1 MALQP
6 LRFREQLRKVEEQLE
21 ALDAPDRRQA
31 RILFG
36 QVAAQWIGEHG
47 PSHRTLVAQ
56 VALGASTVRV
66 DVASDPPVDDPDFW
80 EGLVSPRVEELAG
93 RWGIDRRSSSGIWL
107 ELARA

>member
-6 LRFREQLRKVEEQLE
+6 QQFREQLRSVDEQLE
-21 ALDAPDRRQA
+21 GLDAADRRQA

-66 DVASDPPVDDPDFW
+66 DIASDPPVDDPGFW
-80 EGLVSPRVEELAG
+80 ETLISPRIEDLAG